1 MNKLSKKT
9 LYLGELEEQLLVNL
23 SVILGLSNSSVVNL
37 LIKLYSN
44 NLLEVGGKQDKASII
59 KAIEDNYGK
68 L

>member
-37 LIKLYSN
+37 LINLYSDD
-44 NLLEVGGKQDKASII
+44 LLEIGDKQAQISII
-59 KAIEDNYGK
+59 KAIKDNYSQ